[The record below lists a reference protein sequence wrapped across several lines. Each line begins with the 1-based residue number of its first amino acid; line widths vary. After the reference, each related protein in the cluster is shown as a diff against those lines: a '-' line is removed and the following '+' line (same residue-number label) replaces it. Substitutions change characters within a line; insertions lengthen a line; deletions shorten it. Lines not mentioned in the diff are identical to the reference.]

1 MRFHFRPAI
10 LGSATA
16 AVLVTGALLGA
27 ALVFPAAASA
37 ATAPITFALDMFS
50 GCVGGHAAPEATVSL
65 VWRDSQGAL
74 KAQGTT
80 LSSLN
85 TGYWTFCGS
94 DTSAWLTPGDAIKAD
109 DGISVRKYTV
119 PNFSIFLN
127 RVTNRVTG
135 TGPAHRTPRVCS
147 TFAMFGD
154 YEKCYPV
161 RVGDD
166 GTWSFN
172 PHRDIQGGIY
182 ASLIWTSPKGD
193 HLYAETAAPLLRV
206 TLERAAFSGQT
217 APRRDLEVGDSTS
230 GGSSH
235 VMSDAYGNF
244 SGHLV
249 DSLGHLAPV
258 AVGDH
263 ITAPSLSSD
272 ADWIVPQIDAAA
284 DKATDVVSGK
294 CWNAGTSD
302 GVVLFDV
309 THSGHSRGG
318 GITETDAD
326 GNFSIDLGEDAGGFF
341 DDTNVIAGDRVLVQC
356 RQTTGDFAQLKI
368 VVN

>member
-1 MRFHFRPAI
+1 
-10 LGSATA
+10 
-16 AVLVTGALLGA
+16 
-27 ALVFPAAASA
+27 
-37 ATAPITFALDMFS
+37 MFS
-50 GCVGGHAAPEATVSL
+50 GCVLGHAAPEATVSL

-74 KAQGTT
+74 KGQGTT

-85 TGYWTFCGS
+85 TGYWTFCSS
-94 DTSAWLTPGDAIKAD
+94 DTSASLAPGDTIKAD
-109 DGISVRKYTV
+109 DGISVRKYAV

-154 YEKCYPV
+154 YEKCYGV

-182 ASLIWTSPKGD
+182 ASLVWTSPRGD
-193 HLYAETAAPLLRV
+193 HLYTDAAAPLLRV
-206 TLERAAFSGQT
+206 TLERAAFSGKT
-217 APRRDLEVGDSTS
+217 APRQNLEVVDSAS
-230 GGSSH
+230 GGSGH
-235 VMSDAYGNF
+235 VTSDAYGNF
-244 SGHLV
+244 SGQLV

-272 ADWIVPQIDAAA
+272 ADWIVPQIDATA
-284 DKATDVVSGK
+284 DRVTDVVSGK
-294 CWNAGTSD
+294 CEDTGTSD
-302 GVVLFDV
+302 HEVFFDV
-309 THSGHSRGG
+309 THSGHSRGA
-318 GITETDAD
+318 GITATDAD
-326 GNFSIDLGEDAGGFF
+326 GNFSIDLGEIPGGFF
-341 DDTNVIAGDRVLVQC
+341 DETNLRSGDRVLVQC
-356 RQTTGDFAQLKI
+356 RQTTGDFAQLK
-368 VVN
+368 VVVP